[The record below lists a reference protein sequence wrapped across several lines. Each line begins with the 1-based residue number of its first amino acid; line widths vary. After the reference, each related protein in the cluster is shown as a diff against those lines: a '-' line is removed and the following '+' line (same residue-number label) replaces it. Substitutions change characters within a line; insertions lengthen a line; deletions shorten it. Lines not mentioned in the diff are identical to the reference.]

1 MCRLADVGVQ
11 NVTPAENLSMAGN
24 AKGIVF
30 GSMGVGALMGVLAIV
45 DIALGIPFGGQ
56 VSFDV
61 MFILAAALVVYM
73 GVDCLKGMR

>member
-1 MCRLADVGVQ
+1 
-11 NVTPAENLSMAGN
+11 MAGN

-45 DIALGIPFGGQ
+45 DIALEIPFGGQ
-56 VSFDV
+56 MAFDI

>member
-1 MCRLADVGVQ
+1 
-11 NVTPAENLSMAGN
+11 MAGN
-24 AKGIVF
+24 ARGIVF

-56 VSFDV
+56 MVFDI

-73 GVDCLKGMR
+73 GIDCLKEIR